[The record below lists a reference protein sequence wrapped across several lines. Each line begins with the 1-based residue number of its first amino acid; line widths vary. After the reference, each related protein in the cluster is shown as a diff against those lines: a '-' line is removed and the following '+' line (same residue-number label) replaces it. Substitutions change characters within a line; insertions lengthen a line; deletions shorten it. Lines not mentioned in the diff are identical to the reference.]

1 MACVTA
7 QGFQDG
13 RTVILVPDVLRTA
26 FALTRPCIVTV
37 QLDPLIEMHLAGLD
51 PESLAIRRVRSR
63 ASTAEDSE
71 YWAIDLGTET
81 QRPNANRTT
90 NWTISPV
97 PQFNDAAL
105 IAGRLRELIGLCQLP
120 TVSLSWTPSP
130 SPDVSGYNIYRS
142 SVSGGP
148 FTRLNPSPI
157 PGTTYWDVT
166 VESGL
171 TYYYVSTAVD
181 YTGAESAYSNEAVA
195 TIPPADVKSD
205 REARPRE

>member
-1 MACVTA
+1 MACVPG

-13 RTVILVPDVLRTA
+13 STVNFVPDVLRSA
-26 FALTRPCIVTV
+26 FALNRPCIVTV

-81 QRPNANRTT
+81 QLPNANRTT
-90 NWTISPV
+90 NWTISPF

-130 SPDVSGYNIYRS
+130 SLPEETLRGKVAGTAEKGK
-142 SVSGGP
+142 GGA
-148 FTRLNPSPI
+148 T
-157 PGTTYWDVT
+157 GK
-166 VESGL
+166 
-171 TYYYVSTAVD
+171 AVLVPP
-181 YTGAESAYSNEAVA
+181 VA
-195 TIPPADVKSD
+195 TPSTKELGLGNGRRCAPTRFMSWARAK
-205 REARPRE
+205 REKLEAELKAEGKRR